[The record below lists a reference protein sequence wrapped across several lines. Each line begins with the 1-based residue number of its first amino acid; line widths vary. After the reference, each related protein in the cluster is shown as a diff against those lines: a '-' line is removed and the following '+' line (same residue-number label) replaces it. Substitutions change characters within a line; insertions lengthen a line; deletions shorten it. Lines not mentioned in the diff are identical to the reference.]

1 MKKMEYSESRATDTE
16 EIQETLDA
24 GKQDESQLPDFSKE
38 VPKSRKKSEHGNTVH
53 IQYGWKN
60 LSPSDIIKVEKIDF
74 RKGESLEDLYRIAA
88 RDKADTICFTHNNTT
103 YIMRKTMHEI
113 AHALYNAQGKVKG
126 AVEHIVGYLKSV
138 LGTVYVIA
146 KVPGE
151 SWSFDKRIAK
161 GTINYVDV
169 DNLERKNKSRLA
181 EMITEKLADLHA
193 NNLIMGRFSLNNV
206 LLSQDDVGFTDL
218 RKLRVSRKKSFVIDE
233 FKSVLQYLLAIGFAS
248 KEDIY
253 CSIAYYAER
262 NKENCDEWYK
272 ERSGKKAKDQ
282 LDIVTRLEEEVYN

>member
-1 MKKMEYSESRATDTE
+1 MKKMEYSESRVSDAG

-24 GKQDESQLPDFSKE
+24 GKQDESQLPDFSRE
-38 VPKSRKKSEHGNTVH
+38 VPKSRKRSEHGDTVH
-53 IQYGWKN
+53 IHYGWKDT
-60 LSPSDIIKVEKIDF
+60 SPSDILKVEKIDF
-74 RKGESLEDLYRIAA
+74 RKDEDLEGLYRIAA

-103 YIMRKTMHEI
+103 YIMRKTLHEI
-113 AHALYNAQGKVKG
+113 AHALYNARGKVKG
-126 AVEHIVGYLKSV
+126 AVESIVGYLKSV

-146 KVPGE
+146 KVPEE
-151 SWSFDKRIAK
+151 SWSFDKRISK
-161 GTINYVDV
+161 GNVNYVDV
-169 DNLERKNKSRLA
+169 DTLETKNKSRLV

-193 NNLIMGRFSLNNV
+193 NNFIIGRFSLNNV

-233 FKSVLQYLLAIGFAS
+233 FKSVLQYLLAIGFVS

-262 NKENCDEWYK
+262 NKDNCSEWYK
-272 ERSGKKAKDQ
+272 ERSGKKPKDE